1 MCGRYN
7 FSSDQLKELRMIL
20 ADADRVKTGDVHP
33 HDRAVVITKAENDER
48 MKTRFLAAEVMRWG
62 FPLKSRL
69 IINARSET
77 VTGRKMFRDSIFR
90 RRCVIPAGSFYEW
103 DARKNKFTFMN
114 EDQSSL
120 YMGGFYDLYQNE
132 KRFVI
137 LTTKAGE
144 SVAKVHERMP
154 LLLRKTELAS
164 WLHDDVFLEEALQTV
179 PQELARVRENEQLAL
194 F

>member
-1 MCGRYN
+1 
-7 FSSDQLKELRMIL
+7 MIL
-20 ADADRVKTGDVHP
+20 ADAERVKTGDVYP
-33 HDRAVVITKAENDER
+33 HDRAVVITKADNDEC

-77 VTGRKMFRDSIFR
+77 VTSRKMFRDSIFR
-90 RRCVIPAGSFYEW
+90 RRCIIPAGSFYEW
-103 DARKNKFTFMN
+103 DTRKNKVSFMN
-114 EDQSSL
+114 KDKSSL
-120 YMGGFYDLYQNE
+120 YMGGFYNLYENE

-144 SVAKVHERMP
+144 SAGKVHERIP
-154 LLLRKTELAS
+154 LLLRKTELAN
-164 WLHDDVFLEEALQTV
+164 WLQDDAFLEEALRTV
-179 PQELARVRENEQLAL
+179 PPELACVRENEQLAL